1 MVILMSIAAFL
12 STLIGGFVAIRFKDK
27 LHLIIGFSAGA
38 VLGLVF
44 FDLIP
49 ESLEL
54 GSNFYNIDMI
64 VFFIAIGFIAYL
76 ILDRVITMHSH
87 SHDGCHE
94 DDVHTMIQD
103 ENDNNRRGV
112 LRASSFSVHSLLDG
126 VIIGL
131 TFQVSVSI
139 GIIVAIAVLVHDFS
153 DGINVVGL
161 IFRHEGQDRQAYKW
175 LVVNALA
182 PILGASST
190 LLFTLPE
197 QSLSIVLALFSGFF
211 LYIGASDLIP
221 ESHHA
226 HPKFLTTA
234 MTLVGVIVLYI
245 AISLARLH

>member
-94 DDVHTMIQD
+94 NDIHTMIQD
-103 ENDNNRRGV
+103 ENNRRGV
-112 LRASSFSVHSLLDG
+112 LRAGSFSIHSLLDG

-131 TFQVSVSI
+131 TFQVSISV

-161 IFRHEGQDRQAYKW
+161 IFRHEGQDKQAYKW
-175 LVVNALA
+175 LIVNALA

-197 QSLSIVLALFSGFF
+197 QGLSIVLALFSGFF

-226 HPKFLTTA
+226 HPKFLTTV
-234 MTLVGVIVLYI
+234 MTLVGVVVLYI
-245 AISLARLH
+245 AISLASFH